1 MVLHQS
7 RGTGNMVVASL
18 TLIMKSVSMGQGV
31 LQPHTCVLS
40 VVSLSDVLLLNG
52 CNFLFFFFFVRG
64 GDVRNNLLKIL
75 VRKLLM
81 DES

>member
-18 TLIMKSVSMGQGV
+18 TLKMKSVSMGQGV

-52 CNFLFFFFFVRG
+52 CNFLFFFFF
-64 GDVRNNLLKIL
+64 L
-75 VRKLLM
+75 
-81 DES
+81 